1 MKGTNFL
8 KNLGFLFNEK
18 EKVLNAFK
26 GNIFPMKIMGDD
38 AREKTSSTPSKILK
52 RITTQGTGIKLRTH
66 KQMLQSL
73 PIALAQ
79 VKIGNAS
86 KNLLNKTRP
95 TIYSLYHAKEITNAM
110 NSIQL
115 K

>member
-1 MKGTNFL
+1 
-8 KNLGFLFNEK
+8 
-18 EKVLNAFK
+18 
-26 GNIFPMKIMGDD
+26 MKIMGDD
-38 AREKTSSTPSKILK
+38 AREKTSSTASKIPK
-52 RITTQGTGIKLRTH
+52 RRPTRGTGIKLLTP

-95 TIYSLYHAKEITNAM
+95 TILYHAKEITTAM
-110 NSIQL
+110 YSIQL